1 MKKLSNEDKK
11 NLLKML
17 DKLNRLEGKD
27 SSELREDLEEITN
40 EFADIAN
47 KKPYTKQVQEVIE
60 KQEPIKEK
68 TEKILNNI
76 KIKNEEFE
84 ENEQI
89 LDDELFLD
97 VVRNAIESS
106 QRSAEMFLTLLENAN
121 DKQVKSVKKCYDN
134 EIENKRLLKNI
145 YKDLI
150 DMM

>member
-68 TEKILNNI
+68 TEKILDNL
-76 KIKNEEFE
+76 KIKTQEFE

-97 VVRNAIESS
+97 MLKNAVEIS
-106 QRSAEMFLTLLENAN
+106 QRSAEIFLTLLENAN
-121 DKQVKSVKKCYDN
+121 DSQAKSIKRCYDN
-134 EIENKRLLKNI
+134 VIENKRLIKNI
-145 YKDLI
+145 YKNLI